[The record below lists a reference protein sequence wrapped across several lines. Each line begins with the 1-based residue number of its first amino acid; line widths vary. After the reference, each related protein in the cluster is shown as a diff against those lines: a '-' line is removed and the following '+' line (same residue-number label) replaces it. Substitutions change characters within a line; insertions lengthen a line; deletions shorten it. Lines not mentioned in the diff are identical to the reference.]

1 MSLPWFHAKDCSE
14 CSLGLHFRFSLR
26 MFRVGYT
33 VQLSRFVVIAL
44 FLANFYRISYP
55 LLFVNHFF
63 IFFSDFRVF
72 WKNTSFS
79 PRHASLPKNNLPP
92 TTIPQQPVG
101 FLIIV
106 YSISNIKQKLFL
118 SCFCCVSFVSSDL
131 YIIAHLELF
140 VNTFLHIFQKL
151 PYDVLKH
158 HKAVYFITI

>member
-1 MSLPWFHAKDCSE
+1 MLKTVLNVLLAFRSRF
-14 CSLGLHFRFSLR
+14 GLRI
-26 MFRVGYT
+26 FRVGYT

-44 FLANFYRISYP
+44 FLANFYRISHP

-72 WKNTSFS
+72 WKNTFFS

-101 FLIIV
+101 FLVIV
-106 YSISNIKQKLFL
+106 YSILNIKQKLFL

-131 YIIAHLELF
+131 YIIAHLEIF
-140 VNTFLHIFQKL
+140 VNTFFKL
-151 PYDVLKH
+151 FSFSFSNPQHFFYSAH
-158 HKAVYFITI
+158 FFHSTA